1 MLAEGL
7 QSATT
12 ATDQSLTELASSQG
26 MFNLQ
31 RPTVGPPPP
40 PPPAFGLRR
49 PTDTLTALAT
59 GFAPDPPIPL
69 RRDLVD
75 LDLGA
80 GARSAREF
88 GAALEEGA
96 RGDVFRRGRFTP
108 RAAGHLG
115 AVLRETGLRPEEFQ
129 AIAEAAEGGHPEARA
144 FIDQV
149 RQPLAEE
156 ETGMAIAGLAGIE
169 GQQTDFGGTLVDIA
183 QRFPDIL
190 SPTAAAN
197 LSNRIQRE
205 GGIVP
210 GLGRE
215 QLPAEGTT
223 LLSALRA
230 EVEFLRPVTEPI
242 GRFAGGL
249 IGQQLAPTTPPP
261 LRALGVPDI
270 SGTQRARDIGAAVGG
285 AVAPEVLVPSNVIP
299 IPIADEVLR
308 VLAKG
313 VPLAARLLTRSGRAA
328 TRAEL
333 RELATAAGRWLS
345 GAAPISPAERELGQQ
360 GVEALTR
367 EAAEAGPARAAG
379 EVAPPAARPSQ
390 LLQVPEDLNVVRFEP
405 EVPGA
410 TEQVARATIRT
421 DGIEVQ
427 VAAPAFD
434 RPGAPQILRLDIER
448 VSGRGLEGVREA
460 MEVAG
465 RLAAANPD
473 RELRLT
479 VTNKKLADLLVRRFG
494 ATVRLETPELSV
506 LNLPREAL
514 PGAAP
519 APAAGRVDVTAAQP
533 MTEGRIRGILE
544 FGGEGAPGLEV
555 RGNELIFRNTAG
567 EAIGFAEI
575 VRTARGDVLET
586 LVIDPA
592 ATGMSRGRAL
602 QALTK
607 AAGDRGIVGVGG
619 TVTPEAERLLGRLG
633 VPARAAEEATPGFGS
648 VEEQIAAMSAER
660 GELRTVARQWG
671 VEPGFSPGDMVA
683 RIESQKA
690 SFRRVQ
696 AQLHPD
702 WTDAQLDDAVR
713 KESLRRDSINP
724 DTGQAWEAAPARAA
738 GEPVPQVA
746 GGSPLTA
753 AEVAS
758 RRAAGADLLAEA
770 IPQSGSRAGR
780 DVWRRFFGAR
790 QLSAKERLV
799 WSRQVYRDAERG
811 GFKIAAR
818 GETQADEVV
827 GIMERVMS
835 EQRAPINNF
844 PERQRPFVQSLYDRI
859 DRTTQRLVDADPDF
873 ANIALEDYFPHLF
886 KPIKPGAARLGSAT
900 GFVTKPGFKRPRK
913 LTGTLGEILNDR
925 PDLDLVSW
933 DPVDF
938 VTRHEAA
945 ADNYIASL
953 EAIRAGKASGHILP
967 TSQAPAGW
975 VRPDFAPFK
984 LRQTLQH
991 WVMEPKFAQ
1000 TMEQMFGKS
1009 AFDKHGVLKLA
1020 KQARTTA
1027 FGLKVFGGL
1036 FQQLDFM
1043 WRGAG
1048 LGVSE
1053 LARGRPAQ
1061 ALKAGAAWPRAIA
1074 RGLSPGVDDALN
1086 KAALK
1091 NPELKALYDHGLAA
1105 GVDPSFSETAL
1116 RDVAGELAPIPGV
1129 RQVLETLTTK
1139 WYGRFHTEML
1149 EQAALVNLQKN
1160 LRKGLPLEEA
1170 ARLAVEETNVFFS
1183 SIPAWQSVWKSAT
1196 VRDAMKFPFFATGE
1210 LEGWFRLPVQAPAG
1224 FAGMMATT
1232 VAVAEMMSLAFT
1244 GKPLSLEQL
1253 TPFQR
1258 ERDGL
1263 KPSNILTGDI
1273 PFVDFNTGFLR
1284 PELPWKGPMG
1294 RTLYLDLLGQADTP
1308 FRWALD
1314 PGFATQT
1321 RLGQLP
1327 RLAIDLASIAR
1338 GEAPPFGEVV
1348 KGPLDAL
1355 QFVLQQVSPISISG
1369 LTGTERGRIGVAGA
1383 GTQVGGFNVSAEPLF
1398 ELLGRRFEE
1407 LTGQSFN
1414 RETDFVRARQM
1425 PELASILEEM
1435 RNQGVAVG
1443 SEGAV
1448 AAEAREEVVQ
1458 QAARDSLTQFAD
1470 GVRAG
1475 NADAG
1480 QRFGEKFSD
1489 WKTFAA
1495 GAAELLH
1502 FGRDFTDPT
1511 TPEGQILAEFYEI
1524 TPDAFLDGDPEEGTF
1539 TTDWVAFENARDE
1552 KLAQMPQEW
1561 RDAYEAQLR
1570 LPPELQDVEARYNAA
1585 RELRNELEDVG
1596 EFEGLSREDYQLVK
1610 RLRAAV
1616 TRAREEAWND
1626 PGRSGRELAPVRSF
1640 IETEGQRLGYDERL
1654 INWTL
1659 ALTSERHRARNY
1671 NPAYVDFL
1679 AEHEAELRLFYPQL
1693 FTRRVTDELLRRS

>member
-1 MLAEGL
+1 
-7 QSATT
+7 
-12 ATDQSLTELASSQG
+12 
-26 MFNLQ
+26 
-31 RPTVGPPPP
+31 
-40 PPPAFGLRR
+40 
-49 PTDTLTALAT
+49 
-59 GFAPDPPIPL
+59 
-69 RRDLVD
+69 
-75 LDLGA
+75 
-80 GARSAREF
+80 
-88 GAALEEGA
+88 
-96 RGDVFRRGRFTP
+96 
-108 RAAGHLG
+108 
-115 AVLRETGLRPEEFQ
+115 
-129 AIAEAAEGGHPEARA
+129 
-144 FIDQV
+144 
-149 RQPLAEE
+149 
-156 ETGMAIAGLAGIE
+156 
-169 GQQTDFGGTLVDIA
+169 
-183 QRFPDIL
+183 
-190 SPTAAAN
+190 
-197 LSNRIQRE
+197 
-205 GGIVP
+205 
-210 GLGRE
+210 
-215 QLPAEGTT
+215 
-223 LLSALRA
+223 
-230 EVEFLRPVTEPI
+230 
-242 GRFAGGL
+242 
-249 IGQQLAPTTPPP
+249 
-261 LRALGVPDI
+261 
-270 SGTQRARDIGAAVGG
+270 
-285 AVAPEVLVPSNVIP
+285 
-299 IPIADEVLR
+299 
-308 VLAKG
+308 
-313 VPLAARLLTRSGRAA
+313 
-328 TRAEL
+328 
-333 RELATAAGRWLS
+333 
-345 GAAPISPAERELGQQ
+345 
-360 GVEALTR
+360 
-367 EAAEAGPARAAG
+367 
-379 EVAPPAARPSQ
+379 
-390 LLQVPEDLNVVRFEP
+390 
-405 EVPGA
+405 
-410 TEQVARATIRT
+410 
-421 DGIEVQ
+421 
-427 VAAPAFD
+427 
-434 RPGAPQILRLDIER
+434 
-448 VSGRGLEGVREA
+448 
-460 MEVAG
+460 
-465 RLAAANPD
+465 
-473 RELRLT
+473 
-479 VTNKKLADLLVRRFG
+479 
-494 ATVRLETPELSV
+494 
-506 LNLPREAL
+506 
-514 PGAAP
+514 
-519 APAAGRVDVTAAQP
+519 
-533 MTEGRIRGILE
+533 MTEARIRGILE

-567 EAIGFAEI
+567 EPIGFAEI
-575 VRTARGDVLET
+575 VSTARGDVLET

-619 TVTPEAERLLGRLG
+619 TVTPDAQQLLGRLG
-633 VPARAAEEATPGFGS
+633 VPARAAGEVATRPSQLLQVPEDLNVVRFEPEVPGAT
-648 VEEQIAAMSAER
+648 EQVARATIRTDGIEIQVAAPQFDRPGAPQILRLDIER
-660 GELRTVARQWG
+660 VSGRPGLADVRETMDVAARLAAANPDRELRLTVTNKKLADLLVRRFG
-671 VEPGFSPGDMVA
+671 ASVRLETPEFTVLNLPREALPGA
-683 RIESQKA
+683 
-690 SFRRVQ
+690 
-696 AQLHPD
+696 
-702 WTDAQLDDAVR
+702 T
-713 KESLRRDSINP
+713 
-724 DTGQAWEAAPARAA
+724 PARAA
-738 GEPVPQVA
+738 GEPTVRQVDLEGREIETFATEREFGGVRETQAGLPMGAGELPTETAGPLFRAGPTQVDDALRDIAEERTIAQSILGDPASRRQAGALAETRGRLAALDREEAILRGWEQRQLSPGAQAAELRELEEELAEQAARFETRVPGRLTGRGPAFGTAEAAEAEFARRGRRPAAQRRLIQGRGLSRQEIEAEGRALDALGARLGLGDLPQMA

-758 RRAAGADLLAEA
+758 RRAAGADLVAEA
-770 IPQSGSRAGR
+770 IPQSGRRAGR
-780 DVWRRFFGAR
+780 DVWARFFGAR
-790 QLSAKERLV
+790 NRSARERRV
-799 WSRQVYRDAERG
+799 WSREVYTDAERA

-827 GIMERVMS
+827 GIMERVMD
-835 EQRAPINNF
+835 EQRLPVTNF
-844 PERQRPFVQSLYDRI
+844 PERQRPFVQSLYDRL
-859 DRTTQRLVDADPDF
+859 DRTTQRLIDADPDF

-886 KPIKPGAARLGSAT
+886 KPIKPGAARLGRPT

-967 TSQAPAGW
+967 VAQAPADW

-1000 TMEQMFGKS
+1000 TMEQMFGTS
-1009 AFDKHGVLKLA
+1009 AFDKHGVLKFA
-1020 KQARTTA
+1020 KQVRTTGFA
-1027 FGLKVFGGL
+1027 LKVFGGL

-1043 WRGAG
+1043 WRSLG

-1053 LARGRPAQ
+1053 LARGRPRQ
-1061 ALKAGAAWPRAIA
+1061 AAKAVAAWPRAMA
-1074 RGLSPGVDDALN
+1074 RGISPNLDDA
-1086 KAALK
+1086 ATRRALK
-1091 NPELKALYDHGLAA
+1091 DPKMQALLDHGHA
-1105 GVDPSFSETAL
+1105 GGYDPSFSETAL
-1116 RDVAGELAPIPGV
+1116 RDVAAEIGPIPGL
-1129 RQVLETLTTK
+1129 RQVLKTVTSD
-1139 WYGRFHTEML
+1139 WYGRFHAAILDEAGLVML
-1149 EQAALVNLQKN
+1149 EKN

-1170 ARLAVEETNVFFS
+1170 ARLAVEENNVFFS

-1224 FAGMMATT
+1224 FAGMMAAT

-1263 KPSNILTGDI
+1263 KPSKILTGDI

-1355 QFVLQQVSPISISG
+1355 QFVLQQISPISISG
-1369 LTGTERGRIGVAGA
+1369 LAGTERGRIGVAGA

-1407 LTGQSFN
+1407 LTGQPFN

-1480 QRFGEKFSD
+1480 RRFGEKFSD

-1495 GAAELLH
+1495 GAAELSI
-1502 FGRDFTDPT
+1502 FGRDFPDPT
-1511 TPEGQILAEFYEI
+1511 TPEGRILAEFYEI

-1570 LPPELQDVEARYNAA
+1570 LPPELQDVEAGYNAA
-1585 RELRNELEDVG
+1585 RELRNELEEIG

-1626 PGRSGRELAPVRSF
+1626 PGRSGRELAPVASF

-1693 FTRRVTDELLRRS
+1693 FTRRVTDELLRRP